1 MRQLEIALWHVLNG
15 DTTLA
20 GLATGGTYQYPAP
33 QETVAPFVV
42 FQPMMQRPMR
52 RLAGSDATTH
62 AYLRTQYQV
71 KGITE
76 SRSKTAGDAIA
87 ERIAALLDDGEAGI
101 QAQLA
106 AAGFPTLS
114 VLAAFRADVVD
125 YPEPVEGGSVFWH
138 IGGVYEILVQ

>member
-1 MRQLEIALWHVLNG
+1 MRQLEIALWNVLAG

-33 QETVAPFVV
+33 QETLAPFVV
-42 FQPMMQRPMR
+42 FQPLMQRPAR
-52 RLAGSDATTH
+52 RLRGSSASTH

-76 SRSKTAGDAIA
+76 GRSKGPGDAIA
-87 ERIAALLDDGEAGI
+87 ERIAALLDDGEAGL
-101 QAQLA
+101 QAALT

-114 VLAAFRADVVD
+114 VVAAFRADVVD
-125 YPEPVEGGSVFWH
+125 YPEPVEGGSLFWH